1 MAEVVLT
8 NDEITVLS
16 PPEIIEVLVDIGPQG
31 QRGSIFL
38 SGSANPNS
46 LMVNGSIGNTPIN
59 VYDMYIRTAPG
70 ENYGY
75 LYRYVSKPSGLV
87 WEEVL
92 KISPAIYSGLH
103 VTTFTAGS
111 GTITMNI
118 SDIYT
123 VTGTAPT
130 ASNFSIQHSFRNAN
144 PVSSSI
150 SDIQIVNSGTQLRIS
165 LKAVQS
171 NSGTWQNLSG
181 EVTVHL
187 FISVID

>member
-16 PPEIIEVLVDIGPQG
+16 PPEIIEVLVDIGPPG

-46 LMVNGSIGNTPIN
+46 ITVDSSIGDTEIN
-59 VYDMYIRTAPG
+59 VYDMYIRTSPG
-70 ENYGY
+70 ANYGY
-75 LYRYVSKPSGLV
+75 LYRYVSKPTGLV

-103 VTTFTAGS
+103 VTNFTAGS

-130 ASNFSIQHSFRNAN
+130 AANFSIQHNFRNTN

-150 SDIQIVNSGTQLRIS
+150 SDIQIVNSGTQIQIS

-187 FISVID
+187 FISVIG